1 MASPLAILMLILLD
15 LIYLLNTAY
24 LEPTFELIYLL
35 SYGMVDLTFVPSL
48 IENSYSLLFGMER
61 EDVEGF
67 RRMRTTH

>member
-24 LEPTFELIYLL
+24 LEPTFEVIYLL
-35 SYGMVDLTFVPSL
+35 SYGMVDLTFVPTL

>member
-15 LIYLLNTAY
+15 LVYLLNTAY
-24 LEPTFELIYLL
+24 LEPTFEVIYLL